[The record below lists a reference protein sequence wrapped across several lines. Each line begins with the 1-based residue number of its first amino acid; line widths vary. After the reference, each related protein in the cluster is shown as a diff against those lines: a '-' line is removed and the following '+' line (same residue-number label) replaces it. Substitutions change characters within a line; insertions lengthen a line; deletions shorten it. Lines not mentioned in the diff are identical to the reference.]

1 MPDTPG
7 PITSTTSPMTIE
19 PSSNISIQQTTTS
32 TSTTMSPLNGIVKR
46 SSSSIDYHSDHNND
60 HNSVLATGP
69 QPILSKPYIFIALI
83 PFVVLICCIRTLKR
97 LSILSACANCLQAFG
112 ISLIVFG
119 LVKDMP
125 SNPQVE
131 LTAPMGEVA
140 LGFGSAMFAFEGI
153 SVVLPIYTRMKKPE
167 QMGSTWGIVNVSYVL
182 LLFLYCSVG
191 VLGYL
196 RFGSGVK
203 DSITLN
209 LPPSALNQ
217 TIRGAFAASIFLTYP
232 LQFYVPH
239 EIIWTWVR
247 NRIYADAETNPK
259 KVHKLDYAFRTLLV
273 IITFGLAI
281 SVPML
286 NLLMDL
292 VGSISGT
299 ALSITLP
306 AIIHLATFWDDVS
319 GNPRIFMIV
328 IDVTLIIISLIASSS
343 GTFYSLA
350 AILGSFSGGHH

>member
-1 MPDTPG
+1 M
-7 PITSTTSPMTIE
+7 
-19 PSSNISIQQTTTS
+19 
-32 TSTTMSPLNGIVKR
+32 
-46 SSSSIDYHSDHNND
+46 
-60 HNSVLATGP
+60 
-69 QPILSKPYIFIALI
+69 
-83 PFVVLICCIRTLKR
+83 
-97 LSILSACANCLQAFG
+97 SACANCLQVFG

-125 SNPQVE
+125 ANPQVE
-131 LTAPMGEVA
+131 MTAPMNEVA

-153 SVVLPIYTRMKKPE
+153 SVVLPIYTRMKRPE

-182 LLFLYCSVG
+182 LLFLYCAVG
-191 VLGYL
+191 ILGYL
-196 RFGSGVK
+196 RFGLNVK

-239 EIIWTWVR
+239 EIIWTWVK
-247 NRIYADAETNPK
+247 NRIYADAKTNPK
-259 KVHKLDYAFRTLLV
+259 KVHKLDYAFRALLV

-328 IDVTLIIISLIASSS
+328 VDFTLIFISLIASSS

-350 AILGSFSGGHH
+350 AILRSFGGAQH

>member
-1 MPDTPG
+1 M
-7 PITSTTSPMTIE
+7 
-19 PSSNISIQQTTTS
+19 TTTNLVSSGNES
-32 TSTTMSPLNGIVKR
+32 TQQITTTTVSSLNVVKR
-46 SSSSIDYHSDHNND
+46 SSSSLDYHLDHNND
-60 HNSVLATGP
+60 HSSVLATG
-69 QPILSKPYIFIALI
+69 QPIFSKAYIFITLI

-119 LVKDMP
+119 LAKDMP

-131 LTAPMGEVA
+131 LTAPIGEVA

-153 SVVLPIYTRMKKPE
+153 SVVLPIYTRMKRPE

-191 VLGYL
+191 ILGYL
-196 RFGSGVK
+196 RFGSDVK

-247 NRIYADAETNPK
+247 NKIYADAETNPK
-259 KVHKLDYAFRTLLV
+259 KVHKLDYAFRALLV

-319 GNPRIFMIV
+319 GNPKIFMIL
-328 IDVTLIIISLIASSS
+328 IDVTLIVISLIASSS

-350 AILGSFSGGHH
+350 AILGSFGHHQ